1 MCFTHH
7 QRVDA
12 IKVSRSNDII
22 LSVYRLNLVMYTT
35 LVLLTL
41 HSQFCSLLSQLVPTT
56 TFNQHKKNQE
66 SIVKLPQIAVRFL
79 IQSLR
84 WDSNP
89 RLLHSYHYSFRYQ
102 LVCYVRRDIPFI
114 ITDNLRIYNRPVGDK
129 PSYTNCLWSGAH
141 LNHIEIQLDYIF
153 TLQLFDL
160 LPLSTL
166 WLEKCIICKF
176 QLRFLLSALYTLS
189 IIS

>member
-41 HSQFCSLLSQLVPTT
+41 RSQFCSLLSQLVPTT
-56 TFNQHKKNQE
+56 TFNQHKKSGINCEITTDCCMIPYLSLSGGIRTHDSYIRTTIAFTTNNGGGFQPLRPLRNMCLF
-66 SIVKLPQIAVRFL
+66 IVLVVVCGLEHTLTILKSCKVTYLHCSYL
-79 IQSLR
+79 IY
-84 WDSNP
+84 
-89 RLLHSYHYSFRYQ
+89 YHYQ
-102 LVCYVRRDIPFI
+102 H
-114 ITDNLRIYNRPVGDK
+114 LR
-129 PSYTNCLWSGAH
+129 
-141 LNHIEIQLDYIF
+141 
-153 TLQLFDL
+153 
-160 LPLSTL
+160 
-166 WLEKCIICKF
+166 LEKCIICKF

-189 IIS
+189 YRGCVFNSR